1 MMRDKQIIHNRFEFL
16 VYMKMVH
23 ALSANK
29 ITLQHTVKYKNV
41 EEELI
46 DAKTWE
52 KTKKPLLKKLDY
64 PKLGQPMKKT
74 LKSKRKVL
82 TSLYKTVNAAIER
95 GENKFVIITKN
106 KQGERIWRLR
116 PIEAEPEEN
125 DSLFTRFKQQ
135 SIVEII
141 KFVNEQTNFLKAFES
156 ILPKGTQIPPILE
169 YIGAAA
175 YANAARMG
183 VNKMASSSDLN
194 ESKLI
199 TTEAN
204 YIRVET
210 VQAAI
215 DIINNATA
223 KFPIF
228 DKWYL
233 QSIVH
238 GTFDALKLELKFA
251 HHKGRHS
258 SKYFGC
264 GLGVASLNE
273 IVNGL
278 SVTGRIIGA
287 HEYEG
292 DFNFEMCILQNASEI
307 KPTRISTDKHG
318 MNGFNFTLYDFIEMI
333 YAPRIPK
340 PHREVLW
347 GFGKAEDYEGLLI
360 KPTKFVDEQ
369 LLIEEEDNI
378 KRLMVSFLTGHA
390 SPSVVI
396 QKLSS
401 KEFSSKTKAALIQ
414 YNNLEKSKFIL
425 QTIHDP
431 ALRYTITLMLNRG
444 ESYNNLY
451 RSITIFN
458 DGELRGKNEIE
469 METWNQC
476 TRLIAA
482 IVHYYNTYAINR
494 IHEQAID
501 DEEKKFLE
509 GLSCTAWGHIL
520 FLGFFQFFKEAPK
533 NWLEDCLNQWDWK
546 KSSKEIEDKKRKM
559 VLEKKKKKK
568 S

>member
-1 MMRDKQIIHNRFEFL
+1 M
-16 VYMKMVH
+16 
-23 ALSANK
+23 
-29 ITLQHTVKYKNV
+29 
-41 EEELI
+41 
-46 DAKTWE
+46 
-52 KTKKPLLKKLDY
+52 
-64 PKLGQPMKKT
+64 
-74 LKSKRKVL
+74 
-82 TSLYKTVNAAIER
+82 
-95 GENKFVIITKN
+95 
-106 KQGERIWRLR
+106 
-116 PIEAEPEEN
+116 
-125 DSLFTRFKQQ
+125 
-135 SIVEII
+135 
-141 KFVNEQTNFLKAFES
+141 
-156 ILPKGTQIPPILE
+156 
-169 YIGAAA
+169 
-175 YANAARMG
+175 
-183 VNKMASSSDLN
+183 
-194 ESKLI
+194 
-199 TTEAN
+199 
-204 YIRVET
+204 
-210 VQAAI
+210 
-215 DIINNATA
+215 
-223 KFPIF
+223 
-228 DKWYL
+228 
-233 QSIVH
+233 
-238 GTFDALKLELKFA
+238 
-251 HHKGRHS
+251 
-258 SKYFGC
+258 
-264 GLGVASLNE
+264 
-273 IVNGL
+273 NGL

-401 KEFSSKTKAALIQ
+401 KEFSSKTKTALIQ
-414 YNNLEKSKFIL
+414 YNNLEKSKFVL

-431 ALRYTITLMLNRG
+431 ALRHTITLMLNRG

-476 TRLIAA
+476 TRLIAS

-494 IHEQAID
+494 IHERAID
-501 DEEKKFLE
+501 GEEKKFLE
-509 GLSCTAWGHIL
+509 GLSCTAWVHIL

-533 NWLEDCLNQWDWK
+533 NWLDDCLNQWDWK
-546 KSSKEIEDKKRKM
+546 KSVQEMEEKKRKK

-568 S
+568 N